1 MDIRPLKQDFYNQL
15 VVGKPQVL
23 QKDRGYGIVTITIN
37 TLTYAIPLRSNLN
50 HKNGFKTIA
59 INIRGNISW
68 NGLDYSKALIVQ
80 PDNIESVSFK
90 KKDQKEF
97 DKIQENK
104 DKIKSEFEKYV
115 SNYIKC
121 VERGTSS
128 TDRRFK
134 FTTLQYFHSELGI

>member
-80 PDNIESVSFK
+80 PDNIERVSFK

-104 DKIKSEFEKYV
+104 DKIKSEFEEYV
-115 SNYIKC
+115 SNYIESVRTGK
-121 VERGTSS
+121 S
-128 TDRRFK
+128 TTDNRFK
-134 FTTLQYFHSELGI
+134 FSTLQYFHSELGI

>member
-90 KKDQKEF
+90 TKDQKEF

-104 DKIKSEFEKYV
+104 DKIKSEFEEYV
-115 SNYIKC
+115 SNYIESVRTGK
-121 VERGTSS
+121 S
-128 TDRRFK
+128 TTDNRFK
-134 FTTLQYFHSELGI
+134 FSTLQYFHSELGI

>member
-15 VVGKPQVL
+15 IIGKPQVL
-23 QKDRGYGIVTITIN
+23 QKNRGYGVVSITIN
-37 TLTYAIPLRSNLN
+37 DLIYAIPLRSNLN
-50 HKNGFKTIA
+50 HTNGFKTISME
-59 INIRGNISW
+59 IEGQIVW
-68 NGLDYSKALIVQ
+68 NGLDYSKALIVES
-80 PDNIESVSFK
+80 DNIGTTSFNTRH
-90 KKDQKEF
+90 QEEF

>member
-15 VVGKPQVL
+15 IIGKPQVL
-23 QKDRGYGIVTITIN
+23 QKNRGYGVVSITIN
-37 TLTYAIPLRSNLN
+37 DLIYAIPLRSNLN
-50 HKNGFKTIA
+50 HTNGFKTIS
-59 INIRGNISW
+59 IEIDGQIVW
-68 NGLDYSKALIVQ
+68 NGLDYSKALIVES
-80 PDNIESVSFK
+80 DNIGTTSFNTRN
-90 KKDQKEF
+90 QEEF

-104 DKIKSEFEKYV
+104 DKIKSEFATYV

-121 VERGTSS
+121 VEKGTSS

>member
-15 VVGKPQVL
+15 IIGKPQIL
-23 QKDRGYGIVTITIN
+23 QKNRGYGVVSITIN
-37 TLTYAIPLRSNLN
+37 DLIYAIPLRSNLN
-50 HKNGFKTIA
+50 HTNGFKTIS
-59 INIRGNISW
+59 IEIDGQIVW
-68 NGLDYSKALIVQ
+68 NGLDYSKALIVES
-80 PDNIESVSFK
+80 DNIGTTSFNTRN
-90 KKDQKEF
+90 QEEF

-104 DKIKSEFEKYV
+104 DKIKSEFAKYV

-121 VERGTSS
+121 VEKGTSS

>member
-15 VVGKPQVL
+15 IIGKPQVL
-23 QKDRGYGIVTITIN
+23 QKNRGYGVVSITIN
-37 TLTYAIPLRSNLN
+37 DLIYAIPLRSNLN
-50 HKNGFKTIA
+50 HTNGFKTISME
-59 INIRGNISW
+59 IEGQIVW
-68 NGLDYSKALIVQ
+68 NGLDYSKALIVES
-80 PDNIESVSFK
+80 DNIGTTSFNTRH
-90 KKDQKEF
+90 QEEF

-104 DKIKSEFEKYV
+104 DKIKSEFEIYV

-121 VERGTSS
+121 VAKGTSS

>member
-15 VVGKPQVL
+15 IIGKPQVL
-23 QKDRGYGIVTITIN
+23 QKNRGYGVVSITIN
-37 TLTYAIPLRSNLN
+37 DLIYAIPLRSNLN
-50 HKNGFKTIA
+50 HTNGFKTISME
-59 INIRGNISW
+59 IEGQIVW
-68 NGLDYSKALIVQ
+68 NGLDYSKALIVES
-80 PDNIESVSFK
+80 DNIGTTSFNTK
-90 KKDQKEF
+90 YQEEF

-104 DKIKSEFEKYV
+104 DKIKSEFEIYV